1 MLHEWEGIRQ
11 REEEGH
17 RRWYVDEAMDLI
29 VWFEDSDVVGFQLCY
44 DKGSD
49 EKAVTWHRD
58 GGVTHTHVDAGED
71 RPGSFKSSPVLTS
84 SLPLETERVCE
95 AFRSR
100 AEDIDPATRR
110 LVLDTLSD
118 VK

>member
-49 EKAVTWHRD
+49 EKAVT
-58 GGVTHTHVDAGED
+58 
-71 RPGSFKSSPVLTS
+71 
-84 SLPLETERVCE
+84 
-95 AFRSR
+95 
-100 AEDIDPATRR
+100 
-110 LVLDTLSD
+110 
-118 VK
+118 